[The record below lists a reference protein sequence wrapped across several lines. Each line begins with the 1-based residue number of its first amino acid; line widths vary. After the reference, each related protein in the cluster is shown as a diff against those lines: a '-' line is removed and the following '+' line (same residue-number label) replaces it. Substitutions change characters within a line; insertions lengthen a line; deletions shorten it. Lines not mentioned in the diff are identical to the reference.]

1 MSIYS
6 QDDLQQLPEN
16 VRKKIRA
23 KQKFRRDLGSFVLV
37 NTFLFLINI
46 TTNPY
51 NLWFIYPLLGWGL
64 GLGLKYYKLFLLP
77 AYEEKELDK
86 ALYQYKQQLSPPQ
99 TEDYKLD
106 LPNIEKQKA
115 PQKNWNDS
123 ELV

>member
-1 MSIYS
+1 MSTYS
-6 QDDLQQLPEN
+6 SEEFQQLPAD
-16 VRKKIRA
+16 VRKKIKA
-23 KQKFRRDLGSFVLV
+23 KQKFRRELGSFILV

-51 NLWFIYPLLGWGL
+51 SLWFIYPLLGWGL
-64 GLGLKYYKLFLLP
+64 GLGIKYYKLFLLP
-77 AYEEKELDK
+77 AYEEKELAK
-86 ALYQYKQQLSPPQ
+86 ELYRYKQQLPPPK

-106 LPNIEKQKA
+106 LPNIEKQKT